1 MLNFVESYVLI
12 NIFKILL
19 LIHLISIGIGIYYE
33 WGFFAHGIIFIGSI
47 VFYIA
52 IIATFE
58 EEVEGYFFKY
68 LFNSKLSLKH
78 LKELKDLITTY
89 NGEIKFFNTKIKA
102 RELEMELK
110 KLKSP
115 TVRYR
120 QLYKILVEIGRKKGI
135 SKKILEDRES
145 YEITKK
151 IIGEK

>member
-1 MLNFVESYVLI
+1 MLNFVESYVHI
-12 NIFKILL
+12 SIFKIFL
-19 LIHLISIGIGIYYE
+19 LIHLVAIGVGVYYE
-33 WGFFAHGIIFIGSI
+33 WGFFAHGIIFICFI
-47 VFYIA
+47 ICYVA
-52 IIATFE
+52 ILAVFE

-78 LKELKDLITTY
+78 LKELKDLMTTY

-135 SKKILEDRES
+135 SKKKLEDRES
-145 YEITKK
+145 YEIMKK

>member
-1 MLNFVESYVLI
+1 MLNFAESYVHI
-12 NIFKILL
+12 SIFKIFLF
-19 LIHLISIGIGIYYE
+19 IHLVAIGVGVYYE
-33 WGFFAHGIIFIGSI
+33 WGFFAHGIIFICFI
-47 VFYIA
+47 VLYVA
-52 IIATFE
+52 AIATFE

-89 NGEIKFFNTKIKA
+89 NGEFKFFNTKIKA

-115 TVRYR
+115 TIKYR
-120 QLYKILVEIGRKKGI
+120 QLYKILVEIERKKGV
-135 SKKILEDRES
+135 SKKTLEDRES
-145 YEITKK
+145 YEIMKK